1 MSVIVST
8 SEIVLEK
15 SNTGVL
21 YVGTTKVP
29 LDTIVHAFNEGATPE
44 EIVWRY
50 PTLDLSQ
57 VYAAVSYYLQN
68 RPEVENYLRER
79 AARHTEIKAEAEARF
94 KPQGIRERL
103 LARRNSTDNGK

>member
-15 SNTGVL
+15 DDAGTL
-21 YVGTTKVP
+21 YLSKTRVP
-29 LDTIVHAFNEGATPE
+29 LDTVVFAFNEGATAE

-50 PTLDLSQ
+50 PTLDLPQ
-57 VYAAVSYYLQN
+57 VYAAINYYLQN
-68 RPEVENYLRER
+68 RAAVENYLQER
-79 AARHTEIKAEAEARF
+79 AEQHAEIKTEAEARF
-94 KPQGIRERL
+94 NPKGIRERL